1 MPARAEFRGEQPV
14 AAARRRWPGMKFQGL
29 LGSPGGR
36 RMGHKQHALINR
48 RLAHQRIAQ
57 PLLPNHTSPSLLH
70 LHQRAALG
78 VEGHHFVGYHRR
90 GRSVVACLDLPND
103 SSRLGVQGVKL
114 VRAVAAADKE
124 HPIGVGRRGD
134 GPPAGEPQHPA
145 ALTVGGA
152 EGSGF
157 EIAACRW
164 EIHFHGLTQIDSQRA
179 RLERPVGSLVWGCR
193 SGLYLGPRIR
203 HKQCRNTQKQANAGR
218 KRRTWGRHG
227 NLQRRNALIISSR
240 AWR

>member
-1 MPARAEFRGEQPV
+1 MPAGAEFRGEQPV

-29 LGSPGGR
+29 LGPPSGR
-36 RMGHKQHALINR
+36 RMGHEQHALINR

-57 PLLPNHTSPSLLH
+57 PLLPNHTSPSLLYH
-70 LHQRAALG
+70 HQRAALG
-78 VEGHHFVGYHRR
+78 VKGHHSVGHHRR
-90 GRSVVACLDLPND
+90 GRSVVARLELPND

-157 EIAACRW
+157 EIAACRRK
-164 EIHFHGLTQIDSQRA
+164 IHFHGLAQIDSQRA
-179 RLERPVGSLVWGCR
+179 RLLRPVSSLVWGRR
-193 SGLYLGPRIR
+193 SGLYLRARIR
-203 HKQCRNTQKQANAGR
+203 REQGRNTQKQANAGR
-218 KRRTWGRHG
+218 KR
-227 NLQRRNALIISSR
+227 
-240 AWR
+240 